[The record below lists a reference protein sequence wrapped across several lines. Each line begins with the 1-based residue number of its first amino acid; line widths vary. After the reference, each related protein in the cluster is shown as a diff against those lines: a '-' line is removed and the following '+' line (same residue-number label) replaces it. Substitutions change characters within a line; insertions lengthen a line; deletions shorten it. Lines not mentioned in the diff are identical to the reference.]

1 MDRRKGRQLR
11 GREQEF
17 MTDNQAAAAGD
28 SQVGALGGDS
38 QASAAELEAQRKRK
52 REVLIVLPGLLL
64 TLIIAMLDQLVVSTA
79 LPRIVG
85 DLGGL
90 NHLAWV
96 VTAYILASTI
106 TTLFYGKLGDMYGR
120 KRFLVIAIVL
130 FLIGSALSGLAHSM
144 DQLIAFRAL
153 QGLGAGGLM
162 VGAIA
167 TIGDLVAPRERG
179 QYMGYMMAAMML
191 AMIAGPLVGGYITQN
206 WSWRWIF
213 YINMPIGGAALIYLW
228 LTLHLPKKRV
238 EHKIDYLGATVIA
251 IFSTAIVL
259 LTSWGGSQYGWGSWE
274 IIMLACISAASLAA
288 FFIVESRAAE
298 PMLPLHVFKNRN
310 FSVASSMSFLLGTA
324 MLGTLTFL
332 PLYQQTVQH
341 DSPTS
346 SGLALIPLMLGS
358 TVTSLISGQVTSRT
372 GRYKILPIIGG
383 VIMTIGI
390 YLLSHL
396 NVHTSH
402 LESGLYFLVLGV
414 GMGFL
419 MQITSLIVQNS
430 VPQSDMGVASSSRA
444 FFQQIGG
451 SLGVSLF
458 GVIFFRKF
466 ADTLTQLLHGH
477 ASVSSSASIDPAS
490 INNLPDAIRAAAFLG
505 ISHGLDAVML
515 WTVPAT
521 VVVFLLALAVKEI
534 PLRTHIERPAPEE
547 QAPAQAI
554 EPELVSES

>member
-1 MDRRKGRQLR
+1 
-11 GREQEF
+11 
-17 MTDNQAAAAGD
+17 MTDNQAAAVTV
-28 SQVGALGGDS
+28 S
-38 QASAAELEAQRKRK
+38 EAPSGPR
-52 REVLIVLPGLLL
+52 REILIVLPGLLL

-90 NHLAWV
+90 DHLAWV
-96 VTAYILASTI
+96 VTAYILASTV

-120 KRFLVIAIVL
+120 KRFLMIAIII

-167 TIGDLVAPRERG
+167 TIGDLVSPRERG

-191 AMIAGPLVGGYITQN
+191 AMIAGPLVGGYITQH

-213 YINMPIGGAALIYLW
+213 YINMPIGGAAMAYLAV
-228 LTLHLPKKRV
+228 TLHLPRKRIQ
-238 EHKIDYLGATVIA
+238 HKIDYLGALVIA
-251 IFSTAIVL
+251 IGSTAIIL
-259 LTSWGGSQYGWGSWE
+259 LTSWGGSQYAWGSWP
-274 IIMLACISAASLAA
+274 ILMLAGLSIASLAA
-288 FFIVESRAAE
+288 FFVVESRAAE

-310 FSVASSMSFLLGTA
+310 FSLASTMSLLLGVA

-341 DSPTS
+341 ASPTG
-346 SGLALIPLMLGS
+346 SGLLLIPLMLGS

-372 GRYKILPIIGG
+372 GRYKILPIMGAA
-383 VIMTIGI
+383 IMTVGI
-390 YLLSHL
+390 YLLTHL
-396 NVHTSH
+396 GVDTTK
-402 LESGLYFLVLGV
+402 LTAALDFVVLGI

-430 VPQSDMGVASSSRA
+430 VPQQDMGVASSSRA

-458 GVIFFRKF
+458 GVIFFRRF
-466 ADTLTQLLHGH
+466 ASTMTTLLPGAHVG
-477 ASVSSSASIDPAS
+477 ASSSNLDPATIDS
-490 INNLPDAIRAAAFLG
+490 LPGPVRDAAFQA
-505 ISHGLDAVML
+505 ISHAISGVFW
-515 WTVPAT
+515 WTIPAT
-521 VVVFLLALAVKEI
+521 AAVFVLALFVKEI
-534 PLRTHIERPAPEE
+534 PLRGRGAPTAEQQPAG
-547 QAPAQAI
+547 A
-554 EPELVSES
+554 ELVSEPAG